1 MIMMVLSNNATTTTT
16 TTTTTATA
24 FPTCDIFRQLMSVK
38 QLQLRYEFPDILFLY
53 LKRTLHVWHY
63 SRYGPLVGIEA
74 GLET

>member
-1 MIMMVLSNNATTTTT
+1 MVLSNNATTST
-16 TTTTTATA
+16 TTTTTATD
-24 FPTCDIFRQLMSVK
+24 FPACVSFRQLMSVK

-74 GLET
+74 GPET